1 LEPASGARRGFNA
14 DKRIEATGAWLAGA
28 WLAGLAESAL
38 NLEIFCRGLAFIRD
52 LFVFDDLSFI
62 ETAQAGPLD
71 CRDVDENIFATALRL
86 NEAVALLRI
95 EPLHRTFSHQPAPN
109 A

>member
-1 LEPASGARRGFNA
+1 MHRSHS
-14 DKRIEATGAWLAGA
+14 DWLASA
-28 WLAGLAESAL
+28 QPESAL
-38 NLEIFCRGLAFIRD
+38 NLQVLGWGFTFVRD
-52 LFVFDDLSFI
+52 FFVFDHLPFI
-62 ETAQAGPLD
+62 KTAEPGSLD
-71 CRDVDENIFATALRL
+71 RRNVDENVFAASLRL